1 MAERPASLAIYDV
14 EAARAGALAAKVGA
28 TPVRAA
34 TIEAVDVLMNATPV
48 GLLDDA
54 RLPLAV
60 DALPPELVVFDAI
73 VKPET
78 TPLLALAQSCGCAT
92 VRGREMMLGQIAK
105 IVDFFY
111 AG

>member
-1 MAERPASLAIYDV
+1 M
-14 EAARAGALAAKVGA
+14 
-28 TPVRAA
+28 
-34 TIEAVDVLMNATPV
+34 
-48 GLLDDA
+48 LDDA
-54 RLPLAV
+54 RLPIAV
-60 DALPPELVVFDAI
+60 DAFPRELVVFDAI

-92 VRGREMMLGQIAK
+92 VRGREMMLGQIAR